1 MIMDSL
7 FEDLQ
12 PQLQR
17 QTQVQAQTRIQP
29 QPLRRIRAGAQMDI
43 SEMLGCAPGF
53 RLKKLEMYNWGT
65 FDGSVQTFAPEN
77 GTSLLT
83 GESGSGKSTLVDAI
97 LTLLISPRKIMYNKA
112 ADASA
117 KERSVT
123 SYVRGYYGQKKGAE
137 GSGQAESLREYN
149 HYSVILAVFN
159 DPGLNRDVTLAKLFR
174 FMDTSKPPQPFFV
187 AADRELSIAAHFALG
202 KNEDVASLKKRLKD
216 KEAAE
221 VFDDYKRY
229 SEVFC
234 RKLGIDQ
241 MQALDLFQQTVAMK
255 KVEELTGFVR
265 THMLE
270 DPGMRDDVDKMIG
283 HFQDL
288 NNAYEAVKRAK
299 DQIEMLNPIREDGQ
313 KRLQRIADRETLLS
327 ARAALGP
334 WFALRKIDLID
345 KELHKLE
352 SRLETAEA
360 RVRQMEDS
368 VKSCEAEIDRKKSE
382 IRSNGG
388 DALENLKAEIQ
399 RSEKELERVKKN
411 RADYSRLAENLSL
424 RTPENSDEF
433 IGNRRRLPELKNQ
446 EESLWADRDAKE
458 KSAVAEQS
466 KLEDKAQT
474 VREEIESLRLR
485 KSSIPREQIM
495 IRQKLC
501 DDLGLQAEK
510 LPFAGELIEVNGNES
525 RWEGAIERLLH
536 NFGLSMLVPDTLYPG
551 VMEWTDRTYLK
562 SRLVYYRIF
571 ADKKL
576 ETPAPA
582 HPDSVIGK
590 IDIKSGSAFFDWLR
604 REISSRFPHVC
615 CNNPA
620 EFRREI
626 SAVTLTGQIKTKGGR
641 HEKDDRHG
649 INDRSRYV
657 LGFSNQKKIGA
668 LEKIEEE
675 LAEQIRRRQKTLAQI
690 SAEQRQSQERL
701 NSLSQLDFF
710 RGFEDIDQDSLRRA
724 LDDMQKKRMALER
737 GNDVLAQL
745 ERQLEALEDQR
756 EYLKTRYEVLVK
768 ERADITAKIEQTRSA
783 KLEAVEMAAGAD
795 PDRMKAGDAF
805 LKENLD
811 KALNGKS
818 ITISSAGVLETDYR
832 QWLDDK
838 IDGRADEI
846 EKLSNKL
853 VRQMADFNGKYP
865 ENTRETDANV
875 ESLPDYDRMLDELI
889 RDDLPRFENRFKELL
904 NENTLNQ
911 IALFQA
917 NLNQAQNTIRKRI
930 EQINSSL
937 YDIDYNEGRY
947 IRLEYDESFDK
958 DIREFR
964 AQLRACTEGAL
975 AGSGGEPYDQYAE
988 TKFLQ
993 VKLIIERFHGRPG
1006 ETERDWRWTEK
1017 VTDVRN
1023 WFLFSASERW
1033 RETGEEY
1040 EHYTDSGGKSGGQ
1053 KEKLAYMILAAS
1065 LVYHYGLDD
1074 HDAKK
1079 HSFRFVMIDEAFLK
1093 SSDESAKFGLELFKK
1108 LDLQVLIVTPLLKIH
1123 TIEPYISH
1131 VGFVHHD
1138 DITHKSVL
1146 RNLTIETYARERRM
1160 REQLKETSDYAAM
1173 D

>member
-1 MIMDSL
+1 
-7 FEDLQ
+7 
-12 PQLQR
+12 
-17 QTQVQAQTRIQP
+17 
-29 QPLRRIRAGAQMDI
+29 MDI
-43 SEMLGCAPGF
+43 SEIMGYAPGF
-53 RLKKLEMYNWGT
+53 RLKKLEIYNWGT
-65 FDGSVQTFAPEN
+65 FDGKVHTFAPEN

-83 GESGSGKSTLVDAI
+83 GESGSGKSTVVDAI

-117 KERSVT
+117 KERSVM

-137 GSGQAESLREYN
+137 GSGQAESLRGYN

-159 DPGLNRDVTLAKLFR
+159 DPGLDRDVTLAKLFH
-174 FMDTSKPPQPFFV
+174 FVDTSKPPQPFFV
-187 AADRELSIAAHFALG
+187 AADRELSVAGYFTLG
-202 KNEDVASLKKRLKD
+202 KNDGVASLKKRLKD
-216 KEAAE
+216 QESTE

-270 DPGMRDDVDKMIG
+270 DPDMRDDVDKMIA

-288 NNAYEAVKRAK
+288 NEAYEAVKRAK
-299 DQIEMLNPIREDGQ
+299 DQIELLKPIREDGQ
-313 KRLQRIADRETLLS
+313 KRLERIADKDALSS
-327 ARAALGP
+327 ARAALSP
-334 WFALRKIDLID
+334 WFAARKIDLTG
-345 KELHKLE
+345 KEIQKQE

-360 RVRQMEDS
+360 RIRKTEDS
-368 VKSCEAEIDRKKSE
+368 ADECEADIDRKKSE

-388 DALENLKAEIQ
+388 DALENLKIEIQ
-399 RSEKELERVKKN
+399 RREKDLERVEKD
-411 RADYSRLAENLSL
+411 RAVYSLSAGDLSL

-433 IGNRRRLPELKNQ
+433 IDNLRRLPDLKNQ
-446 EESLWADRDAKE
+446 EETLREARAAKE
-458 KSAVAEQS
+458 KSTVAEQS
-466 KLEDKAQT
+466 KLEDEAQT

-495 IRQKLC
+495 IRQRLC

-510 LPFAGELIEVNGNES
+510 LPFAGELIEVNGGEL

-536 NFGLSMLVPDTLYPG
+536 NFGLSMLVPESLYPG
-551 VMEWTDRTYLK
+551 VMEWTNRTDLK

-571 ADKKL
+571 VDKKH
-576 ETPAPA
+576 ETLAPV
-582 HPDSVIGK
+582 HPDSVIAK
-590 IDIKSGSAFFDWLR
+590 IDIQSDSVFFDWLR

-615 CNNPA
+615 REDPA
-620 EFRREI
+620 EFRRETN
-626 SAVTLTGQIKTKGGR
+626 AVTLTGQIKTKGGR
-641 HEKDDRHG
+641 HEKDDRRP
-649 INDRSRYV
+649 IDDRSRYV

-668 LEKIEEE
+668 LEKIEGE
-675 LAEQIRRRQKTLAQI
+675 LAGQIRRHRETLAQI

-701 NSLSQLDFF
+701 NHLSRLDLF
-710 RGFEDIDQDSLRRA
+710 RDFEEIDQDSLRRN
-724 LDDMQKKRMALER
+724 LDEMQEKRAALER

-745 ERQLEALEDQR
+745 ERQLEELKEQR
-756 EYLKTRYEVLVK
+756 ERLKTRYDELVK
-768 ERADITAKIEQTRSA
+768 DRAGIMARIEQMQSA
-783 KLEAVEMAAGAD
+783 MREAVETVSGAAPGAAEAWD
-795 PDRMKAGDAF
+795 GF
-805 LKENLD
+805 LRENAE

-818 ITISSAGVLETDYR
+818 ITIGNAGALETDYHR
-832 QWLDDK
+832 WLDHK
-838 IDGRADEI
+838 IEGRADEI
-846 EKLSNKL
+846 EKLSNML
-853 VRQMADFNGKYP
+853 VRHMSDFNGKYP

-889 RDDLPRFENRFKELL
+889 RDDLPRFESRFKELL

-917 NLNQAQNTIRKRI
+917 KLSHAQDTIRKRI
-930 EQINSSL
+930 EQINRSL

-947 IRLEYDESFDK
+947 IRIEHDESFDK
-958 DIREFR
+958 DIRDFR

-975 AGSGGEPYDQYAE
+975 AGSGDTAYDQYAE

-993 VKLIIERFHGRPG
+993 VKSIIERFRGRSG
-1006 ETERDWRWTEK
+1006 EAERDRRWTEK

-1023 WFLFSASERW
+1023 WFLFAASERW
-1033 RETGEEY
+1033 RETDEEY

-1065 LVYHYGLDD
+1065 LVYHYGLGD

-1160 REQLKETSDYAAM
+1160 REANAYAAM